1 MVDVSL
7 RPKKRPED
15 LKPGRNVSP
24 IMGRADPQDRIGV
37 SGPKGGGESATAQV
51 KPGSKAFNQ
60 YNNDSSYGYYT
71 EEGYYVPADVDM
83 RDGGGMN
90 SSGTF
95 YEGGGLISALGN
107 VFKVRPYGQENTP
120 REQIGYRDF
129 TDMTDRGG
137 PQASGGAYQGGGT
150 ISAIGNLLDAIG
162 GVDQGTST
170 PYVYET
176 PNQMPM
182 KTVASNYVNTNT
194 QSDYPDMS
202 MPANPAY
209 MPVNGLINTLSTPE
223 VTTSVLPDIPTSDNI
238 YTKDSMSFLEF
249 RREALKRRPNLTNDK
264 ILEAYENYLLRP

>member
-1 MVDVSL
+1 MVDVSM
-7 RPKKRPED
+7 RPKKRPDD
-15 LKPGRNVSP
+15 LKKGRNVSP
-24 IMGRADPQDRIGV
+24 IMGRADPQDRIGT
-37 SGPKGGGESATAQV
+37 SAPKGGGEGATAQV

-107 VFKVRPYGQENTP
+107 VFKVRPYGQENTT

-162 GVDQGTST
+162 GVDQGTRT

-223 VTTSVLPDIPTSDNI
+223 VTTSVLPDIPTSNNI

-249 RREALKRRPNLTNDK
+249 RREALKMMPNATNEK
-264 ILEAYENYLLRP
+264 LLEAYENYLLRP